1 MRSLD
6 LDYRLLPV
14 LSAVVLSGGCGSES
28 TGPDEPPDSPDLAL
42 AIAVRTDP
50 ATFHQTG
57 EFVLEL
63 IPNTTDGVSLVAEP
77 WGISNTVTKPT
88 SLSHKLLSQN
98 VTAPDTAPPSL
109 ALLVDNSSSMS
120 TNDPER
126 LRVAAA
132 TLLWETV
139 LQERPNGLVSLLYF
153 GVRQSP
159 SPGFTA
165 TALLRDWT
173 SDPAELN
180 GALDTLSSGS
190 GSQIYSSTL
199 EVIRWIDSTTGTD
212 DRRALLL
219 LTDGQL
225 NRETNTS
232 AEVLAAAQE
241 AGVSIGTVA
250 LGPASDRSSDPD
262 PEAVALLQ
270 ELANGSG
277 GLYAGAA
284 TPERLA
290 STLLSLTS
298 PGSVGALHARF
309 RLSPV
314 PASGSQVTGTV
325 RLTSEVRGTVRGG
338 WSFTAP

>member
-1 MRSLD
+1 MTSTDLRHLSL
-6 LDYRLLPV
+6 PIISAAV
-14 LSAVVLSGGCGSES
+14 LFVACGSES
-28 TGPDEPPDSPDLAL
+28 TGPDDPPDSPNLGL

-50 ATFHQTG
+50 ATFQQTG

-63 IPNTTDGVSLVAEP
+63 IPNTTQGQSLVAEP
-77 WGISNTVTKPT
+77 WDISNTVTKP
-88 SLSHKLLSQN
+88 SSVSPDLLSKN
-98 VTAPDTAPPSL
+98 VTAPDTSPPSL

-120 TNDPER
+120 TNDPES
-126 LRVAAA
+126 LRIAAA

-139 LQERPNGLVSLLYF
+139 LQERPKGQVSLLYF
-153 GVRQSP
+153 GVRDSP
-159 SPGFTA
+159 SPGFSA
-165 TALLRDWT
+165 TALLRNWT
-173 SDPAELN
+173 SDPADLA
-180 GALDTLSSGS
+180 GALDTLSSGA

-199 EVIRWIDSTTGTD
+199 EVIRWIDSTTPED
-212 DRRALLL
+212 ARRVLLL

-232 AEVLAAAQE
+232 LEVLEAARQ

-250 LGPASDRSSDPD
+250 LGPASDRSDDPD

-277 GLYAGAA
+277 GLYSGAA
-284 TPERLA
+284 TPERLS

-309 RLSPV
+309 KLSPV
-314 PASGSQVTGTV
+314 PGAGSQVTGTV
-325 RLTSEVRGTVRGG
+325 RLANESHGSVSGG

>member
-1 MRSLD
+1 MTSTDLRHLSL
-6 LDYRLLPV
+6 PIISAAV
-14 LSAVVLSGGCGSES
+14 LFVACASES
-28 TGPDEPPDSPDLAL
+28 TGPDDPPDSPDLGL
-42 AIAVRTDP
+42 AIAVRTDR
-50 ATFHQTG
+50 ATFQQTG

-63 IPNTTDGVSLVAEP
+63 IPNTTQGQSLVAEP
-77 WGISNTVTKPT
+77 WNISNTVTKP
-88 SLSHKLLSQN
+88 SSVFPDFLSQN

-120 TNDPER
+120 TNDPES
-126 LRVAAA
+126 LRIAAA

-139 LQERPNGLVSLLYF
+139 LQERPNGQVSLLYF
-153 GVRQSP
+153 GVRDSP
-159 SPGFTA
+159 SPGFSA
-165 TALLRDWT
+165 TALLRNWT
-173 SDPAELN
+173 SDPADLA

-199 EVIRWIDSTTGTD
+199 EVTRWIDSTTPED
-212 DRRALLL
+212 ARRVLLL

-232 AEVLAAAQE
+232 VEVLEAARQ

-250 LGPASDRSSDPD
+250 LGPASDRSDDPD

-270 ELANGSG
+270 DLANGSG
-277 GLYAGAA
+277 GLYSGAA
-284 TPERLA
+284 TPERLS

-298 PGSVGALHARF
+298 PGSVGALRARF

-314 PASGSQVTGTV
+314 PGAGSQITGTV
-325 RLTSEVRGTVRGG
+325 RLANESHGSVSGG